1 VRDFPAEEIPAKE
14 LLMIRKVVVVV
25 AVLAVGVGAAYAW
38 HLRPDSA
45 LTDYKK
51 VKISVGDILV
61 TVSATGT
68 LEPEEVVDVGAQVAG
83 QIVAFGRDLDNS
95 SQPINCGSR
104 TEKDTLLA
112 TIDDALFQTRLEQ
125 AQAALKR
132 AQADVLASQ
141 AKLSQA
147 DRDWRRAQRM
157 RAAPGAISEQEF
169 DQYCSNY
176 ESAQAGPAQTQAAVA
191 QARASLHEAEKNLGY
206 TRIVSPVKGVIIDRR
221 VNVGQTVVASLNAP
235 SLFLIAKDLSR
246 MEIWASVNEV
256 DFGYIKEHQKVR
268 FTVPAYA
275 SKTFDGEVSQIRYNA
290 TMTSTVVTYT
300 VVVSFDNSAFKLA
313 PYLTANLRFE
323 VDKHEKALKVPNSVL
338 RWRPRREQIREDY
351 RTDFDEFMTQL
362 AAETD
367 ASPKVLLWKLV
378 GVFLVPIHV
387 TTGLTDGTH
396 TEIITDQL
404 CEGDEVISG
413 QNRDGRE
420 HDGAVR
426 SGVGYRAGARLFLHR
441 HGPVPLA
448 DRALPAR
455 HDRVRGCRGHRGGHL
470 RLLPRLEGIPARP
483 HRGAAT

>member
-1 VRDFPAEEIPAKE
+1 
-14 LLMIRKVVVVV
+14 MIRKVVVVV
-25 AVLAVGVGAAYAW
+25 GMLAVSVGADYAW
-38 HLRPDSA
+38 HLRPGSA
-45 LTDYKK
+45 LADYKK
-51 VKISVGDILV
+51 VKISVGDMLV

-95 SQPINCGSR
+95 SQPINYGSR
-104 TEKDTLLA
+104 IEKDTLLA

-132 AQADVLASQ
+132 AQADMVASQ
-141 AKLSQA
+141 ARLNQA

-157 RAAPGAISEQEF
+157 RAAPGAISQQEF
-169 DQYCSNY
+169 DQYCSNF
-176 ESAQAGPAQTQAAVA
+176 ECAQAGLAQTQAAVV
-191 QARASLHEAEKNLGY
+191 QARACLNEAEKNLNY

-256 DFGYIKEHQKVR
+256 DLGHIKEHQKVR
-268 FTVPAYA
+268 FNVPAYA

-300 VVVSFDNSAFKLA
+300 VVVSFDNSASKLA

-323 VDKHEKALKVPNSVL
+323 VDKHEKVLKVPNSVL
-338 RWRPRREQIREDY
+338 RWRPRREQIRDDF
-351 RTDFDEFMTQL
+351 RDKFDEFMAQR

-367 ASPKVLLWKLV
+367 TSPKALLWKQDGAILIPV
-378 GVFLVPIHV
+378 AV

-413 QNRDGRE
+413 QNQDEKE
-420 HDGAVR
+420 HPGDATG
-426 SGVGYRAGARLFLHR
+426 S
-441 HGPVPLA
+441 PL
-448 DRALPAR
+448 DIKVKNKIR
-455 HDRVRGCRGHRGGHL
+455 
-470 RLLPRLEGIPARP
+470 
-483 HRGAAT
+483 